1 MTSTT
6 IAPQRIRPSG
16 SMPWHDHAES
26 YAAVVLEG
34 GYLEAGD
41 DGRRRVSAGDVVI
54 HAPFCGHADWFDRR
68 GALIVNLPLKL
79 GSAFALASGTVAD
92 PAGLVREAAA
102 APEAIERLLHDAI
115 VTSAGED
122 DLPDRLAAD
131 LRDDAQVSLA
141 IWAEGQQVAPRTLRR
156 QFGQVY
162 GMSPLAFRARARA
175 RRAWQLIMTSDLPF
189 AGIAYDLGFADQ
201 AHMSRA
207 VAGLSGRPPRHWRA
221 VRGHLIQD

>member
-1 MTSTT
+1 MTATT
-6 IAPQRIRPSG
+6 IAPQHIRPSG

-41 DGRRRVSAGDVVI
+41 DGRRRVSAGDVII
-54 HAPFCGHADWFDRR
+54 HAPFCGHANWFDQR
-68 GALIVNLPLKL
+68 GAVIVNLPLTL
-79 GSAFALASGTVAD
+79 PSAFALASGRAAD
-92 PAGLVREAAA
+92 PAGLVRDVAAS
-102 APEAIERLLHDAI
+102 PEAVELLLRDAI
-115 VTSAGED
+115 VKNPGED
-122 DLPDRLAAD
+122 DLPDQLAVD

-141 IWAEGQQVAPRTLRR
+141 IWAERKGVAPRTLRR
-156 QFGQVY
+156 QFGQIY
-162 GMSPLAFRARARA
+162 GTSPLAFRARARA
-175 RRAWQLIMTSDLPF
+175 RRAWQLIMTSDLPL

-221 VRGHLIQD
+221 VRGRSIQD